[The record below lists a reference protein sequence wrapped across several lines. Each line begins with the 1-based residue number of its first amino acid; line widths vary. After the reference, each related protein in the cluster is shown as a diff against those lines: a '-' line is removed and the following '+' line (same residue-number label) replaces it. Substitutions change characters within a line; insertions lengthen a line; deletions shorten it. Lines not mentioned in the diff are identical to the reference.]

1 MIRASATHI
10 YGAALL
16 GGILSSSCCVVQL
29 ALNLFSV
36 GCAGFSILT
45 PYRPLFMGLT
55 TASLGYSHFKHRN
68 PQQTVL
74 AVGIAVALAGM
85 PELVQLYNEGQLR
98 LLRGLPAVLTST
110 PASSHDTPSL
120 TQMQQRVTL
129 QVDGLRCA
137 ACGARLKQA
146 LLAQVGGVRRA
157 DVEFVS
163 GRVVIQGQ
171 TISEDDLLGC
181 ISGLGYTSRVIEFQ
195 EEPPGNV
202 ASEEL

>member
-1 MIRASATHI
+1 MYRVGATQI
-10 YGAALL
+10 YGAAML
-16 GGILSSSCCVVQL
+16 GGLLSSSCCVIQL
-29 ALNLFSV
+29 ALNMFSV

-55 TASLGYSHFKHRN
+55 TASLGYSHLKHRN

-74 AVGIAVALAGM
+74 AVSIAMALAGM

-98 LLRGLPAVLTST
+98 LLRALPIGVTTAPL
-110 PASSHDTPSL
+110 SSHDALSL
-120 TQMQQRVTL
+120 TQKQQSVKL

-146 LLAQVGGVRRA
+146 LLAQVRGVRRA

-163 GRVVIQGQ
+163 GRVEVQGQ
-171 TISEDDLLGC
+171 AISKDALLGC

-195 EEPPGNV
+195 EEPPGIGP
-202 ASEEL
+202 SEEL